1 MVIYKSIFIF
11 IFLYAAMER
20 VLSTFF
26 DKKQKTRGK
35 IKYRWFTYLLIC
47 SYLCCIFVAILEFM
61 TKVSI
66 DYTISIIG
74 VFTTGIGILL
84 RNASIKALGEFWSIH
99 IETFDGQRVVTSGPY
114 RFLRH
119 PYSIA
124 VIFELIGVSLFFNA
138 THAVL
143 IVLLLH
149 LPLLLMR
156 ILLEEKMLLGFRKSE
171 EHGKL
176 A

>member
-1 MVIYKSIFIF
+1 MLLYKAFFIF
-11 IFLYAAMER
+11 IFFCIATER
-20 VLSTFF
+20 MKSTFF
-26 DKKQKTRGK
+26 NKKQKTRGK
-35 IKYRWFTYLLIC
+35 IKYRRFTYVLIC
-47 SYLCCIFVAILEFM
+47 SYLCCIIVAISEFM

-74 VFTTGIGILL
+74 VFTAGIGILL

-124 VIFELIGVSLFFNA
+124 VIFELTGVSLFFNA

-156 ILLEEKMLLGFRKSE
+156 ILLEEKVLLGFRKRE
-171 EHGKL
+171 GHGKL